1 MRNRLTQ
8 SLTTLYPLNLHLP
21 RTVQLTQRMPSSLCT
36 PLTPER
42 LPPHHFSSRD
52 MRVVSLLYI
61 LCFISILLTC
71 MHSYC
76 NLRPS
81 EARIRS
87 SSVPRSYLTHIRFPV
102 RLARILQLIHGLPP
116 PIFFL
121 SIFFSCTSL
130 FCACCCSLY
139 TSSFVFYS
147 HIAFHITIPPIT
159 HPHNLS
165 KSSDT
170 LVNVYILSPRQCVEN
185 PKTKKIIEE
194 LSTLYKQTE
203 GQNSCESNLIHAGDQ
218 YALPWN
224 GRPCGKSCLKSSG

>member
-116 PIFFL
+116 NFFL
-121 SIFFSCTSL
+121 SNLFFSFSCSRTSL
-130 FCACCCSLY
+130 FCACCSLY
-139 TSSFVFYS
+139 TSSFVFLLPHCFPY
-147 HIAFHITIPPIT
+147 HNPT
-159 HPHNLS
+159 HHTHTHTQS
-165 KSSDT
+165 IQI
-170 LVNVYILSPRQCVEN
+170 V
-185 PKTKKIIEE
+185 
-194 LSTLYKQTE
+194 
-203 GQNSCESNLIHAGDQ
+203 
-218 YALPWN
+218 
-224 GRPCGKSCLKSSG
+224 